1 MMSLAAGVGKRL
13 WSVTQHRPK
22 CLIELGGR
30 SLLDRSLES
39 LSANHVDQVM
49 LVVGYRQDMIREA
62 VGTGLYGL
70 SVNYIVNQDYH
81 RGSISSLWEAR
92 QAFDDDV
99 LIMDADVLF
108 HRLIL
113 QRLIGSIHPTALCLD
128 ESVRAPMFATRK
140 IVDSNCPCPA

>member
-1 MMSLAAGVGKRL
+1 MKAIILAAGVGKRL

-39 LSANHVDQVM
+39 LSANHVGQVM

-92 QAFDDDV
+92 QGFDDDV
-99 LIMDADVLF
+99 LIMDAD
-108 HRLIL
+108 I
-113 QRLIGSIHPTALCLD
+113 QP
-128 ESVRAPMFATRK
+128 RA
-140 IVDSNCPCPA
+140 